1 MKRKQIILNLLIL
14 VVFTIGL
21 ALFPFTTLGY
31 YEKLE
36 WELFASTYVI
46 DPQVTSNYYTGDIG
60 SEFEVTGKGYPP
72 FSRIYLSVNDLDAW
86 GAVAS
91 TDYQGNFF
99 RVLATEWFSED
110 DYGFYEV
117 IFSTGDVYTSIPLF
131 IMPSAPVRTS
141 DDTSIRYQLP
151 RYPELILKVFL
162 PLITR

>member
-1 MKRKQIILNLLIL
+1 MNPKKIIINLLIL
-14 VVFTIGL
+14 MVFLIGL
-21 ALFPFTTLGY
+21 ALLPFTALGY
-31 YEKLE
+31 YEKLD

-60 SEFEVTGKGYPP
+60 SEFEVTGQGFPP
-72 FSRIYLSVNDLDAW
+72 FSRIYLSVNDSDDW

-91 TDYQGNFF
+91 ADYQGNFF
-99 RVLATEWFSED
+99 RVLATEWFSGD

-151 RYPELILKVFL
+151 RYPLPILNVFL
-162 PLITR
+162 PLVTR